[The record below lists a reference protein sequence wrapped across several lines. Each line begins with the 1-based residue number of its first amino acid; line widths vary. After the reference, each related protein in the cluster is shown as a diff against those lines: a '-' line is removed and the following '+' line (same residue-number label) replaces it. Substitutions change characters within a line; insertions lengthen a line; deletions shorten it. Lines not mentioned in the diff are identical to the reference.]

1 MSLIISSISI
11 NIILIFLLSKI
22 GSILN
27 LIQDSNHKK
36 IIFGYSIFLSV
47 NYYFYF
53 LFNLNIE
60 KIILFWVLIS
70 SYIFFDYFLKF
81 YKFKKFPSFLGIFFL
96 FSVVLISIIYLL
108 PVILYGEQFYIFRGN
123 HWDFFSYLSI
133 ASLFSNYDFFSLNDL
148 TTFPK
153 EYLHFDNIEKLIFSR
168 PLTSLIIGIFIKLIN
183 TDIFLIMYLFK
194 ISLLI
199 FIVISFRQFISNF
212 KYNNLD
218 KIIITFVFPFT
229 FWLIYVFEIEAYSH
243 LASIPIF

>member
-81 YKFKKFPSFLGIFFL
+81 YKFKKFPSFLGIFFI
-96 FSVVLISIIYLL
+96 FSCININNIFVTSHLVWRA
-108 PVILYGEQFYIFRGN
+108 ILYF
-123 HWDFFSYLSI
+123 
-133 ASLFSNYDFFSLNDL
+133 
-148 TTFPK
+148 
-153 EYLHFDNIEKLIFSR
+153 
-168 PLTSLIIGIFIKLIN
+168 
-183 TDIFLIMYLFK
+183 
-194 ISLLI
+194 
-199 FIVISFRQFISNF
+199 
-212 KYNNLD
+212 
-218 KIIITFVFPFT
+218 
-229 FWLIYVFEIEAYSH
+229 
-243 LASIPIF
+243 